1 MKPSSSFLDRSWAA
15 LEDLAEFAAR
25 QADSLAREGLSRTV
39 RVGITGLARSGKTVF
54 TAALVHNFMLAR
66 SRPELMPF
74 LPVVE
79 RGRILAARLEA
90 PRRRRPFPFD
100 RALDLLTRGEPVWPP
115 QTRDIT
121 ELRLA
126 IDYRPQ
132 GLLARNLA
140 GQATLTLVI
149 VDYPG
154 EWLLD
159 LPLLRKDFAQWSAEV
174 IAACE
179 QGPRERLSAEWRRI
193 LARLE
198 PGLPAAGQPV
208 AEAVAAYKAFLE
220 ACRRPEIGLS
230 LVQPGRFLLPGDAD
244 PALLAFCPLPAGAD
258 AAGSLRQEMARRYQA
273 YCRQVV
279 EPFYR
284 DHFRQFDRQAVLVDL
299 LTALNTSHAAFVDA
313 RDALRQILESF
324 DYGRLGWIRRLF
336 DLRVAR
342 VLFAATKADHIT
354 VNQYNNLRLL
364 LQAMVAGEASA
375 IEAEGAKVAFE
386 LVAAIRSTRHATLA
400 FQGHSVAALQGVP
413 EGERQERV
421 LYPGEIPGA
430 FPGPEAWADQPFRF
444 IDFKPPNLADAGR
457 RGFRSVNLD
466 RALGFLI
473 GDSFS

>member
-1 MKPSSSFLDRSWAA
+1 MKPSSSLLDRSWAA
-15 LEDLAEFAAR
+15 LEEAVGFAGR
-25 QADSLAREGLSRTV
+25 QAEALAREGLARTV
-39 RVGITGLARSGKTVF
+39 RVGVTGLARSGKTVF
-54 TAALVHNFMLAR
+54 TTALIHNLMLAQ

-100 RALDLLTRGEPVWPP
+100 RALGLLTRAEPVWPP
-115 QTRDIT
+115 QTQDIT

-126 IDYRPQ
+126 IDYRPE
-132 GLLARNLA
+132 GFVARRLAE
-140 GQATLTLVI
+140 QATLTLVI

-174 IAACE
+174 LAACGS
-179 QGPRERLSAEWRRI
+179 GPRAALSAGWRRL

-198 PGLPAAGQPV
+198 PAQPAAGQPV
-208 AEAVAAYKAFLE
+208 EDAVAAYKAFLA
-220 ACRRPEIGLS
+220 ACRAPEVGLS

-244 PALLAFCPLPAGAD
+244 PALLAFCPLPPGGGP
-258 AAGSLRQEMARRYQA
+258 GSLQAEMARRYQA

-299 LTALNTSHAAFVDA
+299 LTALNTSHAAFIDA

-324 DYGRLGWIRRLF
+324 DYGRLFWIRRLF
-336 DLRVAR
+336 DQRIAR

-364 LQAMVAGEASA
+364 LQAMVAGEAAA
-375 IEAEGAKVAFE
+375 IEAEGARLAFE
-386 LVAAIRSTRHATLA
+386 LVAAIRSTRNATLTFHGQA
-400 FQGHSVAALQGVP
+400 VAGLQGVP
-413 EGERQERV
+413 AGERDERV
-421 LYPGEIPGA
+421 LYPGEIPGS
-430 FPGPEAWADQPFRF
+430 FPEASAWDDQRFRF
-444 IDFKPPNLADAGR
+444 IDFRPPSLAEAGR
-457 RGFRSVNLD
+457 RGFRSINLD
-466 RALGFLI
+466 RALAFLI
-473 GDSFS
+473 GDSFA